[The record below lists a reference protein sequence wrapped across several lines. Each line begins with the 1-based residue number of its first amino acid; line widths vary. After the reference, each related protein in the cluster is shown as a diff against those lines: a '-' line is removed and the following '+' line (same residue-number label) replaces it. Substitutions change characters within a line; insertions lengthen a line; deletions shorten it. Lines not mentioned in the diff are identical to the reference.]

1 MLTPRE
7 HQRLE
12 EYIHGIDINRLAN
25 TFDALSEPN
34 RCLIFRALL
43 KGKAVRVSDLAS
55 VVGISDALASQHLK
69 ILLQAGLVERQKEA
83 KNVYYN
89 INESNPLVGALQKAV
104 EV

>member
-1 MLTPRE
+1 MLTPQE
-7 HQRLE
+7 HKRLE
-12 EYIHGIDINRLAN
+12 KYTHGIDIKRLAS
-25 TFDALSEPN
+25 TFDALGEPN

-69 ILLQAGLVERQKEA
+69 ILLQAELVEKQKEG

-89 INESNPLVGALQKAV
+89 VSKSNPLVSALQKAV
-104 EV
+104 KV